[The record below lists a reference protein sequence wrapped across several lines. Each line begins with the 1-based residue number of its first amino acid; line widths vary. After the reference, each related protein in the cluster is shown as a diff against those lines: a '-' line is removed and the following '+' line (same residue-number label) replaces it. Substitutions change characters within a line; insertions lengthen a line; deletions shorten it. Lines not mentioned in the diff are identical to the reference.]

1 MDPLVVT
8 LLAWVV
14 AHTGLA
20 APDLPR
26 IVRDQIVTVKNE
38 NVQAF
43 YLHAAATIHLP
54 GTWRPDQLRDQ
65 SILLH
70 ELVHH
75 VQWFNRI
82 SAACVSAYERQAYD
96 LQIRWLREHGVAD
109 PYKLI
114 RTDEFTVIIFSA
126 CPIMEE

>member
-1 MDPLVVT
+1 MGLLVAT

-14 AHTGLA
+14 AQTGLA
-20 APDLPR
+20 APDVPR
-26 IVRDQIVTVKNE
+26 IVVDQIGTVKNE

-43 YLHAAATIHLP
+43 YRHATATIYLSE
-54 GTWRPDQLRDQ
+54 TWRSDRLRDQ

-75 VQWFNRI
+75 VQWFNRV
-82 SAACVSAYERQAYD
+82 SAPCVSAFERQAYD
-96 LQIRWLREHGVAD
+96 LQVRWLREQGVAD

-114 RTDEFTVIIFSA
+114 RIDDFTVIIYSA